1 MVIRFVSS
9 MMWIWIF
16 NDLVSQLKKI
26 LERNFSIHFLC
37 RLIKI
42 SRKKK
47 SFNRISRNFKNAT
60 TFPMLLFSS
69 NINLKL
75 NKYIFKKFFRGIWHE
90 IVVQNLHNN
99 NANVKFIYSFK
110 SQFMIVRIRHR
121 VNKERRV
128 C

>member
-1 MVIRFVSS
+1 M
-9 MMWIWIF
+9 
-16 NDLVSQLKKI
+16 LL
-26 LERNFSIHFLC
+26 
-37 RLIKI
+37 
-42 SRKKK
+42 
-47 SFNRISRNFKNAT
+47 
-60 TFPMLLFSS
+60 FPMLLFSS
-69 NINLKL
+69 NINLTL
-75 NKYIFKKFFRGIWHE
+75 NKYIFKKFFREIWHE